1 MKLPIYNAEKE
12 RKKERKRAEIYKT
25 YISFVVWEDIKRQR
39 QRRRVCPRV
48 RFYPR
53 KR

>member
-12 RKKERKRAEIYKT
+12 RKKERKKAEIYKN

-39 QRRRVCPRV
+39 ERRRV
-48 RFYPR
+48 
-53 KR
+53 